1 MYVTATLLPVFV
13 QVALTF
19 AVLFRLGAVRLK
31 AIRAGGLVREEVVLG
46 DTGWPPIV
54 RQASNCFRNQ
64 FELPVLFYVLVV
76 LALLTRQ
83 TSDLFLVL
91 AWLFVLSRIVHAY
104 VYVTSN
110 HIGWR
115 FGAFAVGALVLLA
128 MWVLFAL
135 AILLA
140 PALP

>member
-19 AVLFRLGAVRLK
+19 VVLFRLGAVRLK

-64 FELPVLFYVLVV
+64 FELPVLFYVLAV
-76 LALLTRQ
+76 LALVTRQ
-83 TSDLFLVL
+83 ASDLFLVL

>member
-31 AIRAGGLVREEVVLG
+31 AIRAGGLVREEVVMG

-64 FELPVLFYVLVV
+64 FELPVLFYVLAV
-76 LALLTRQ
+76 LALVTRQ
-83 TSDLFLVL
+83 SSDLFLVL
-91 AWLFVLSRIVHAY
+91 AWLFVLSRIVHAI
-104 VYVTSN
+104 VHTTSN
-110 HIGWR
+110 DVGWR
-115 FGAFAVGALVLLA
+115 FGAFAFGALVLLA

>member
-83 TSDLFLVL
+83 TSDLFLLL
-91 AWLFVLSRIVHAY
+91 AWLFAISRIVHAY

-115 FGAFAVGALVLLA
+115 FGAFAFGALVLLA

>member
-19 AVLFRLGAVRLK
+19 VVLLRLGVVRLE
-31 AIRAGGLVREEVVLG
+31 AIRAGGLVREEVAL
-46 DTGWPPIV
+46 DDRGWPPKA

-64 FELPVLFYVLVV
+64 LELPVLFYVLAI
-76 LALLTRQ
+76 LALVTRQ
-83 TSDLFLVL
+83 TSDFFHVL
-91 AWLFVLSRIVHAY
+91 AWLFVFSRIAHALVH
-104 VYVTSN
+104 VTTN
-110 HIGWR
+110 DLRWR
-115 FGAFAVGALVLLA
+115 FGAFAFGALVLLA

>member
-91 AWLFVLSRIVHAY
+91 AWLFAISRIVHAY

-115 FGAFAVGALVLLA
+115 FGAFAFGALVLLA

>member
-46 DTGWPPIV
+46 DAGWPPIV

-76 LALLTRQ
+76 LALVTRQ

-91 AWLFVLSRIVHAY
+91 AWLFVLSRIVHAI
-104 VYVTSN
+104 VHTTHNDVR
-110 HIGWR
+110 WR
-115 FGAFAVGALVLLA
+115 FGAFAFGALVLLA

>member
-19 AVLFRLGAVRLK
+19 VVLFRLGAVRLA
-31 AIRAGGLVREEVVLG
+31 AIRAGGLVRDEVVLG

-64 FELPVLFYVLVV
+64 FELPVLFYVLAV

-91 AWLFVLSRIVHAY
+91 AWLFVLSRVVHAY

-115 FGAFAVGALVLLA
+115 FGAFAFGALVLLA

>member
-64 FELPVLFYVLVV
+64 FELPVLFYVLMV
-76 LALLTRQ
+76 LALVTRQ
-83 TSDLFLVL
+83 TSVLFQML
-91 AWLFVLSRIVHAY
+91 AWLFVLSRIVHAI
-104 VYVTSN
+104 VHTTHNDV
-110 HIGWR
+110 GWR
-115 FGAFAVGALVLLA
+115 FGAFAFGALVLLA

>member
-31 AIRAGGLVREEVVLG
+31 AIRAGGLVREEVVMG

-83 TSDLFLVL
+83 ASDLFLVL
-91 AWLFVLSRIVHAY
+91 AWLFVISRIVHAI
-104 VYVTSN
+104 VHTTHN
-110 HIGWR
+110 HVGWR
-115 FGAFAVGALVLLA
+115 FGAFAFGALVLLA

>member
-91 AWLFVLSRIVHAY
+91 AWLFVISRIVHAY

-115 FGAFAVGALVLLA
+115 FGAFAFGALVLLA

>member
-91 AWLFVLSRIVHAY
+91 AWLFVISRIVHAY

-115 FGAFAVGALVLLA
+115 FGAFAFGALVLLA

-140 PALP
+140 PVLP

>member
-83 TSDLFLVL
+83 ASDLFLVL
-91 AWLFVLSRIVHAY
+91 AWLFAISRIVHAY

-115 FGAFAVGALVLLA
+115 FGAFAFGALVLLA

>member
-19 AVLFRLGAVRLK
+19 VVLFRLGAVRL
-31 AIRAGGLVREEVVLG
+31 AAVRAGGLVREEVVL
-46 DTGWPPIV
+46 DDRGWPPKV
-54 RQASNCFRNQ
+54 RQVSNCFRNQ
-64 FELPVLFYVLVV
+64 FELPVLFYALVI
-76 LALLTRQ
+76 LALATRQ
-83 TSDLFLVL
+83 TSDFFHVL
-91 AWLFVLSRIVHAY
+91 AWLFVLSRIVHAF

-115 FGAFAVGALVLLA
+115 FGAFAFGALVLLA
-128 MWVLFAL
+128 MWAMFAL

>member
-64 FELPVLFYVLVV
+64 FELPVLFYVLAV
-76 LALLTRQ
+76 LALVTRQ
-83 TSDLFLVL
+83 ASDLFLVL